1 MRCTRITTMVRMT
14 DSVSATPTAWT
25 NPLRDPR
32 DLRLPR
38 IAGPCSIVIF
48 GVTGDLSRK
57 KLLPAIYDLANRG
70 LLPPSFGLTGFARR
84 DWTEDHFRD
93 FVREHVQQHCRTPFR
108 ESTWK
113 QLAKGIR
120 FVQGTFDDS
129 AAFAR
134 LSDTVAELDRDR
146 GTRGNHAFYMSV
158 PPRAFPVVARQLAD
172 CGLAR
177 SSEGAWRRVIIEKP
191 FGHDLASAKE
201 LDRVVSEVFDPS
213 SVFRID
219 HYLGKETVQNM
230 LALRFAN
237 AMYEPIWN
245 ANYVDHV
252 QITMAEDIGVAGRAG
267 YYDGIGAARDI
278 IQNHLLQL
286 LALTAMEEPVSFTAS
301 DLTAEKTKI
310 LSAVRLP
317 KDLAAHTARGQY
329 AAGWQGSHDVVGYL
343 EEKGIDPA
351 STTETYAAIRLDID
365 TRRWAG
371 VPFYLR
377 TGKRLGKRV
386 TEIAVVFKRA
396 PHLPFEST
404 ATRELGK
411 NAIVIRVQP
420 DEGVTIR
427 FGSKV
432 PGGTAME
439 VRDVSMDFSYG
450 RSFTESSP
458 EAYERLIL
466 DVLLGDPPLF
476 LGFLKG
482 VSFFWTTVHLFCK
495 TVLLSVILLGIFF
508 LLDTFLFSKE
518 GKPKP
523 ATQSN
528 EKLGLDGKVNLLL
541 LIGVVISVL
550 MSGIWKPESGFE
562 IYGTHIELQN
572 AARDVILL
580 ALAGASLALT
590 TKECRKLNNFTWEP
604 ILEVAK
610 LFIGIFISMIPAIAI
625 LRAGTDGALA
635 GVINMVFHEGQPVNA
650 MFFWLTGILSSFLDN
665 APTYLVFF
673 NTAGGD
679 AVHLMT
685 DWTETLSAISA
696 GAVFMGAVTYI
707 GNAPNFMVRSIA
719 EDQGVKMPS
728 FFGYMLWS
736 VGILFP
742 CFALITYLFFM

>member
-1 MRCTRITTMVRMT
+1 MT
-14 DSVSATPTAWT
+14 HELVSATLPVWSIIPFAGMLLSIAIV
-25 NPLRDPR
+25 PL
-32 DLRLPR
+32 
-38 IAGPCSIVIF
+38 
-48 GVTGDLSRK
+48 
-57 KLLPAIYDLANRG
+57 
-70 LLPPSFGLTGFARR
+70 
-84 DWTEDHFRD
+84 
-93 FVREHVQQHCRTPFR
+93 VRPEWWEKHM
-108 ESTWK
+108 
-113 QLAKGIR
+113 LG
-120 FVQGTFDDS
+120 
-129 AAFAR
+129 AAFAWSLLFLIPFAAAYGVGESWFR
-134 LSDTVAELDRDR
+134 LLESVLLDYIPFIVLLF
-146 GTRGNHAFYMSV
+146 GLF
-158 PPRAFPVVARQLAD
+158 VVAGGIAVCGTLAGTTKIN
-172 CGLAR
+172 CLLLFIGTFLASWIGTTGAAMLLIR
-177 SSEGAWRRVIIEKP
+177 PIIRANAWRKNKV
-191 FGHDLASAKE
+191 HLM
-201 LDRVVSEVFDPS
+201 VFFIFL
-213 SVFRID
+213 VA
-219 HYLGKETVQNM
+219 NM
-230 LALRFAN
+230 
-237 AMYEPIWN
+237 
-245 ANYVDHV
+245 
-252 QITMAEDIGVAGRAG
+252 GGC
-267 YYDGIGAARDI
+267 
-278 IQNHLLQL
+278 
-286 LALTAMEEPVSFTAS
+286 LTP
-301 DLTAEKTKI
+301 
-310 LSAVRLP
+310 
-317 KDLAAHTARGQY
+317 
-329 AAGWQGSHDVVGYL
+329 
-343 EEKGIDPA
+343 
-351 STTETYAAIRLDID
+351 
-365 TRRWAG
+365 
-371 VPFYLR
+371 
-377 TGKRLGKRV
+377 
-386 TEIAVVFKRA
+386 
-396 PHLPFEST
+396 
-404 ATRELGK
+404 
-411 NAIVIRVQP
+411 
-420 DEGVTIR
+420 
-427 FGSKV
+427 
-432 PGGTAME
+432 
-439 VRDVSMDFSYG
+439 
-450 RSFTESSP
+450 
-458 EAYERLIL
+458 
-466 DVLLGDPPLF
+466 LGDPPLF

>member
-1 MRCTRITTMVRMT
+1 MK
-14 DSVSATPTAWT
+14 
-25 NPLRDPR
+25 
-32 DLRLPR
+32 RL
-38 IAGPCSIVIF
+38 
-48 GVTGDLSRK
+48 
-57 KLLPAIYDLANRG
+57 
-70 LLPPSFGLTGFARR
+70 FAM
-84 DWTEDHFRD
+84 F
-93 FVREHVQQHCRTPFR
+93 
-108 ESTWK
+108 
-113 QLAKGIR
+113 
-120 FVQGTFDDS
+120 
-129 AAFAR
+129 
-134 LSDTVAELDRDR
+134 
-146 GTRGNHAFYMSV
+146 
-158 PPRAFPVVARQLAD
+158 
-172 CGLAR
+172 
-177 SSEGAWRRVIIEKP
+177 
-191 FGHDLASAKE
+191 
-201 LDRVVSEVFDPS
+201 
-213 SVFRID
+213 
-219 HYLGKETVQNM
+219 
-230 LALRFAN
+230 
-237 AMYEPIWN
+237 
-245 ANYVDHV
+245 
-252 QITMAEDIGVAGRAG
+252 MA
-267 YYDGIGAARDI
+267 
-278 IQNHLLQL
+278 
-286 LALTAMEEPVSFTAS
+286 LALTALVP
-301 DLTAEKTKI
+301 
-310 LSAVRLP
+310 LSAQASGGHDLNGAELSILWVVPFVCMLLSIAIGPLAVPHFWHHHFGKVALFWGLAFLVPCAMVFGLQLAVYQFVHVLFMEYVPFIILLFALFTIAGGVRLKGQLVGTP
-317 KDLAAHTARGQY
+317 VVNAGLLALGTILASWMGTTG
-329 AAGWQGSHDVVGYL
+329 AAML
-343 EEKGIDPA
+343 L
-351 STTETYAAIRLDID
+351 IRPL
-365 TRRWAG
+365 
-371 VPFYLR
+371 LR
-377 TGKRLGKRV
+377 ANEHRKYRMH
-386 TEIAVVFKRA
+386 IVVFIFLVA
-396 PHLPFEST
+396 NI
-404 ATRELGK
+404 G
-411 NAIVIRVQP
+411 
-420 DEGVTIR
+420 
-427 FGSKV
+427 GSLT
-432 PGGTAME
+432 P
-439 VRDVSMDFSYG
+439 
-450 RSFTESSP
+450 
-458 EAYERLIL
+458 
-466 DVLLGDPPLF
+466 LGDPPLF

>member
-1 MRCTRITTMVRMT
+1 MK
-14 DSVSATPTAWT
+14 
-25 NPLRDPR
+25 
-32 DLRLPR
+32 RL
-38 IAGPCSIVIF
+38 
-48 GVTGDLSRK
+48 
-57 KLLPAIYDLANRG
+57 
-70 LLPPSFGLTGFARR
+70 FAM
-84 DWTEDHFRD
+84 F
-93 FVREHVQQHCRTPFR
+93 
-108 ESTWK
+108 
-113 QLAKGIR
+113 
-120 FVQGTFDDS
+120 
-129 AAFAR
+129 
-134 LSDTVAELDRDR
+134 
-146 GTRGNHAFYMSV
+146 
-158 PPRAFPVVARQLAD
+158 
-172 CGLAR
+172 
-177 SSEGAWRRVIIEKP
+177 
-191 FGHDLASAKE
+191 
-201 LDRVVSEVFDPS
+201 
-213 SVFRID
+213 
-219 HYLGKETVQNM
+219 
-230 LALRFAN
+230 
-237 AMYEPIWN
+237 
-245 ANYVDHV
+245 
-252 QITMAEDIGVAGRAG
+252 MA
-267 YYDGIGAARDI
+267 
-278 IQNHLLQL
+278 
-286 LALTAMEEPVSFTAS
+286 LALTALVP
-301 DLTAEKTKI
+301 
-310 LSAVRLP
+310 LSAQASGGHDLNGAELSILWVVPFVCMLLSIAIGPLAVPHFWHHHFGKVAVYQFVHVLFMEYVPFIILLFALFTIAGGVRLKGQLVGTP
-317 KDLAAHTARGQY
+317 VVNAGLLALGTILASWMGTTG
-329 AAGWQGSHDVVGYL
+329 AAML
-343 EEKGIDPA
+343 L
-351 STTETYAAIRLDID
+351 IRPL
-365 TRRWAG
+365 
-371 VPFYLR
+371 LR
-377 TGKRLGKRV
+377 ANEHRKYRMH
-386 TEIAVVFKRA
+386 IVVFFIFLVA
-396 PHLPFEST
+396 NI
-404 ATRELGK
+404 G
-411 NAIVIRVQP
+411 
-420 DEGVTIR
+420 
-427 FGSKV
+427 GSLT
-432 PGGTAME
+432 P
-439 VRDVSMDFSYG
+439 
-450 RSFTESSP
+450 
-458 EAYERLIL
+458 
-466 DVLLGDPPLF
+466 LGDPPLF